1 MSTGL
6 SKVEVICDMSK
17 FAALKRLLSHLKVG
31 GMTFTQVLGCGV
43 EKGTKEYN
51 LPIQCTV
58 SALIA
63 GAFAIFFGGAFLD
76 GIAAA
81 LIGIVLKL
89 IVYATEKT
97 QVNMIFANVV
107 CSFAVCSIAFAFV
120 MLGFGYSTDK
130 IIIGNIMLLIPG
142 VALTNSIRDMISG
155 DIMAGMLRFC
165 EACLVSLAI
174 AAGYIIAA
182 LIFGGIGK

>member
-1 MSTGL
+1 M
-6 SKVEVICDMSK
+6 
-17 FAALKRLLSHLKVG
+17 
-31 GMTFTQVLGCGV
+31 
-43 EKGTKEYN
+43 
-51 LPIQCTV
+51 
-58 SALIA
+58 
-63 GAFAIFFGGAFLD
+63 D

-155 DIMAGMLRFC
+155 DIMAGRLRFC

>member
-1 MSTGL
+1 M
-6 SKVEVICDMSK
+6 
-17 FAALKRLLSHLKVG
+17 
-31 GMTFTQVLGCGV
+31 
-43 EKGTKEYN
+43 
-51 LPIQCTV
+51 
-58 SALIA
+58 
-63 GAFAIFFGGAFLD
+63 D

-107 CSFAVCSIAFAFV
+107 CSFAFAFV

>member
-1 MSTGL
+1 MYR
-6 SKVEVICDMSK
+6 KC
-17 FAALKRLLSHLKVG
+17 
-31 GMTFTQVLGCGV
+31 
-43 EKGTKEYN
+43 
-51 LPIQCTV
+51 
-58 SALIA
+58 LIA

-182 LIFGGIGK
+182 PHFGGIGK

>member
-1 MSTGL
+1 MFNKKIISL
-6 SKVEVICDMSK
+6 SLV
-17 FAALKRLLSHLKVG
+17 ALLS
-31 GMTFTQVLGCGV
+31 GMVLSGCGMV
-43 EKGTKEYN
+43 DSGTEA
-51 LPIQCTV
+51 
-58 SALIA
+58 SA
-63 GAFAIFFGGAFLD
+63 
-76 GIAAA
+76 
-81 LIGIVLKL
+81 
-89 IVYATEKT
+89 ATEKT